1 MRKMNRN
8 SIAACTKCVHTI
20 SRATASR
27 AHTVS
32 ASSRVH
38 SVNRAVT
45 ISRYGS
51 SRALSNS
58 LYAPNKSYI
67 ISASSTE
74 GSIRSFATAHATSAS
89 QQSVGD
95 GDGPIYEYER
105 RVNADLLRDDPHQRS
120 MSESVPLLKRFLDW
134 DLTDLTSV

>member
-1 MRKMNRN
+1 MNRN
-8 SIAACTKCVHTI
+8 SIAACTKCVRTI
-20 SRATASR
+20 PRATANR

-38 SVNRAVT
+38 SVNPAFT
-45 ISRYGS
+45 ISRHGS

-58 LYAPNKSYI
+58 LYAANRSYR

-74 GSIRSFATAHATSAS
+74 GLIRSFATAHATSAS
-89 QQSVGD
+89 QQGVGD

-120 MSESVPLLKRFLDW
+120 MSEPVPCLRY
-134 DLTDLTSV
+134 SSIGI